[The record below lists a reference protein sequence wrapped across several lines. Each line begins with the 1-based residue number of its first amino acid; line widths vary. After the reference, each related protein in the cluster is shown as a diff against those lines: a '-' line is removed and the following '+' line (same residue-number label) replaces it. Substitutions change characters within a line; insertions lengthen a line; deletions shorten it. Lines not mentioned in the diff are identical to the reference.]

1 MSCKPASPA
10 VSLAH
15 LEVFAAGHVV
25 QIPAGVGFAPP
36 LRRDGAYVRA
46 GGCVYPIRTVE
57 PTGLVLLAA
66 GPIRKLGQFFD
77 LWGQPLSHRQLA
89 GFRALA
95 GQDVSV
101 FINGVLWPE
110 GPDLAPISP
119 GAQITIEVGPYVPPH
134 TRYTF
139 PSLQSVAPEK

>member
-1 MSCKPASPA
+1 MSCQPTSRTA
-10 VSLAH
+10 SLAH

-25 QIPAGVGFAPP
+25 QIPAGIGFAPP
-36 LRRDGAYVRA
+36 LRQDGAYVRA

-77 LWGQPLSHRQLA
+77 LWGQPLSRREVA
-89 GFRALA
+89 GFRASA

-101 FINGVLWPE
+101 FINGMLWPE
-110 GPDLAPISP
+110 SPDSAPISP
-119 GAQITIEVGPYVPPH
+119 SAQITIEVGPYVPPH

-139 PSLQSVAPEK
+139 PSLASVASMK

>member
-1 MSCKPASPA
+1 MYRAA
-10 VSLAH
+10 SLAH

-25 QIPAGVGFAPP
+25 RVPAGIGFAPP
-36 LRRDGAYVRA
+36 LGRHGAYVRA
-46 GGCVYPIRTVE
+46 GRCVYPIRTVE

-77 LWGQPLSHRQLA
+77 LWGQPLSNHEVA
-89 GFRALA
+89 GFRAPA
-95 GQDVSV
+95 EQGVSV
-101 FINGVLWPE
+101 FIDGTLWR
-110 GPDLAPISP
+110 GSPDSAPISP

-139 PSLQSVAPEK
+139 PPLESVVPMK